1 MRIFNLHLKND
12 IAIPGGARKSVT
24 SNPEEKSQ
32 ESEADTLR
40 SRDSNYDGYKNS
52 ILFRS
57 KNMASRNRDRGS
69 VMNGMYLHIPEFNS
83 IKIDPKLK
91 WDVDI
96 AKLKNPDTQILSR
109 STSVVPEDK
118 KKFEHQEDIE
128 KASKI
133 TAHNTSNVILRKIN
147 ENFRYRPIGSLG
159 KQKNLSY
166 GRNSSP
172 TGSLQTSDSSEPDS
186 RFHYYDPDYPESRV
200 RHRGAVI
207 FDQDYL

>member
-12 IAIPGGARKSVT
+12 IAIPGGARKSVI
-24 SNPEEKSQ
+24 SNPEEESL
-32 ESEADTLR
+32 ESEADTSR

-57 KNMASRNRDRGS
+57 KNIANRNRDRGS
-69 VMNGMYLHIPEFNS
+69 VMNGMYLNIPEFNS

-96 AKLKNPDTQILSR
+96 AKLKNPDTQVLTR
-109 STSVVPEDK
+109 STSVVPVDK
-118 KKFEHQEDIE
+118 KKFERQENIE

-133 TAHNTSNVILRKIN
+133 ATHNTSNLILSKIN

-166 GRNSSP
+166 GRNGSP
-172 TGSLQTSDSSEPDS
+172 IGSRQTSGSPEPDS
-186 RFHYYDPDYPESRV
+186 GFHYYDPDYPESRI
-200 RHRGAVI
+200 RHRGAVM